1 MTRKRLN
8 LFLFLGFY
16 DRKHLYENVTV
27 ELYINYDNYVRN
39 FHDENV
45 GFINILF
52 AKGTNKVNDS
62 FSVWLT
68 GIRGTFI
75 YWIRILPYGTICW
88 GVNDIFIA
96 STK

>member
-39 FHDENV
+39 FHDENGWV
-45 GFINILF
+45 HKYSFCEG
-52 AKGTNKVNDS
+52 NKQS
-62 FSVWLT
+62 Q
-68 GIRGTFI
+68 
-75 YWIRILPYGTICW
+75 
-88 GVNDIFIA
+88 
-96 STK
+96 